1 MTCAFDREIVLDPA
15 AVVRATLPEEAR
27 RRSQLMEKVRH
38 VYLRTDRDKLLEKHF
53 DRLLEDLVER
63 REPDAHEDAD
73 EFAERLEG
81 NIVVV
86 LGPSGAGKTTAVRRL
101 LSKHARVPNYG
112 KKGVRCPVITVR
124 VPSPCNVGE
133 LGKVVLR
140 ATGYT
145 LRRTRVSPPEIWGT
159 VRERIRSLGILVL
172 HLDEFQ
178 DAHVTL
184 HADEQVKLRH
194 LLRSLLVDEDF
205 PIGLIISG
213 QPEFENFLRP
223 DRSSVR
229 RGRWQMFEKITLA
242 KDMKAI
248 RTAVEELS
256 KIAHLRID
264 EAAVPAILPRL
275 VHAGCYLLGITIEEI
290 HDAIRWALEAE
301 ATELTIEHFAAAYA
315 FRTGCFPPWNPY
327 VAADYLKIDCTR
339 VLARSEPL
347 PPPEDKKSKGKKGSR
362 T

>member
-1 MTCAFDREIVLDPA
+1 MTSTFDREIGLDPA
-15 AVVRATLPEEAR
+15 SVVRASLPEEER
-27 RRSQLMEKVRH
+27 RQSELMEKVRH
-38 VYLRTDRDKLLEKHF
+38 VYLRTDRDTLLEKHF
-53 DRLLEDLVER
+53 NRLLVDLIER
-63 REPDAHEDAD
+63 REPDAQEDTD

-112 KKGVRCPVITVR
+112 KKGARCPVITVR

-133 LGKVVLR
+133 LGREVLR

-145 LRRTRVSPPEIWGT
+145 LRRSRVPPPEIWGT
-159 VRERIRSLGILVL
+159 VRERIQSLGILVL

-184 HADEQVKLRH
+184 RADEQVKLRH
-194 LLRSLLVDEDF
+194 LLRSLLVDEHN

-213 QPEFENFLRP
+213 QPEFEQFLRP

-229 RGRWQMFEKITLA
+229 RGGWQMFERITLA

-248 RTAVEELS
+248 KTAVEELP
-256 KIAHLRID
+256 KTADLGID
-264 EAAVPAILPRL
+264 AAAVLAIMPRL
-275 VHAGCYLLGITIEEI
+275 VHAGCYLLGITMEEI
-290 HDAIRWALEAE
+290 HDAIRWALEAN

-315 FRTGCFPPWNPY
+315 FRTGCLPPWNPY
-327 VAADYLKIDCTR
+327 LAIDYRKIDCTR

-347 PPPEDKKSKGKKGSR
+347 PPPDGNKSKGKKGSKA
-362 T
+362 